1 MKLTKTYSGDLTW
14 AIAKRLWADRQVAAA
29 HKREALG
36 ILEESDDPMLN
47 FGEFMGHAV
56 AKRMTSMLPRRFQH
70 QMPDLRN
77 SEYLHRG
84 QKRTIMSPFASPINP
99 QPTGFGGPRG
109 GGGIDPD
116 IVPHDTILG
125 NMINITPGGDI
136 TKVKPNTPMVG
147 SNFGSRKTTSTRRPP
162 VNVKDEKLG
171 KFLAAVAKSLSASV
185 SSLNERMDET
195 QEGVISAN
203 ESLKINQ
210 KQLEDGTDTLG
221 DKLDQLIAAV
231 REQNSFAEV
240 QAENKKEAKKE
251 QQVEEDKDRASTIRT
266 IKVGQDDEEVAKIN
280 RQNKMSDE
288 VEEANIENRGIQGEL
303 DLDNAAQLER
313 GGVVSGPDSGYLAVL
328 HGDEYVIPKD
338 NKFTRGE
345 TPETGGPPVK
355 KPDEG
360 SRNQDGMKPTINRLP
375 SIFPNMSDG
384 GHNWTRNT
392 QKLYSAMEIPFKTS
406 AIVAADGFAKALRTS
421 DVPMEVV
428 QPLESIISPFADAAG
443 VGTSWTNIIA
453 ASNEV
458 DNKEQKE
465 RDIQF
470 SDSKKKDKRKWWDFY
485 GMLAGDGGPG
495 LSSNLMRTQ
504 HGTSNTAA
512 NLIRQGGFRSGT
524 GMLGHGVYSSVKPNV
539 AQSYSGAGAFKGLK
553 GGNGQVL
560 DMLTPDTARTF
571 RGATV
576 TSNVTA
582 NKGLKLADKLKSGA
596 YSNSPKA
603 NELRNVLRGGSNT
616 KNIVTMGTKMKG
628 LAGGLG
634 LNLAMDAIF
643 PDPVGS
649 YQDLTGPNAFYNNP
663 KLSEEER
670 LAAIASLNPPGNRN
684 NVSNIVNLNSKEN
697 IFTKLEK
704 ANATVEPIIINR
716 DDTSGGSDTQVSKNL
731 IANKGNPF
739 KAGTYISNY

>member
-14 AIAKRLWADRQVAAA
+14 AIAKRLWQDRQVAAA
-29 HKREALG
+29 HKREALD
-36 ILEESDDPMLN
+36 ILEESDDPMLHP
-47 FGEFMGHAV
+47 GEFMGHAV
-56 AKRMTSMLPRRFQH
+56 AKRMTSMLPRRYQH
-70 QMPDLRN
+70 KMPDLRN

-84 QKRTIMSPFASPINP
+84 QSRSLMSPFASPINP
-99 QPTGFGGPRG
+99 QPTKSGPRG
-109 GGGIDPD
+109 GGGINPD
-116 IVPHDTILG
+116 VVPHDSILG

-147 SNFGSRKTTSTRRPP
+147 SNFGSRKTTSTKKPP

-195 QEGVISAN
+195 QEGVITAN

-210 KQLEDGTDTLG
+210 QQLEDGTDTLG
-221 DKLDQLIAAV
+221 DKLDLLIAAV
-231 REQNSFAEV
+231 REQNRFVEV

-251 QQVEEDKDRASTIRT
+251 EQVEEDKDRANTIRT

-280 RQNKMSDE
+280 REDRMADE
-288 VEEANIENRGIQGEL
+288 AEEANEENRAFTQGEL
-303 DLDNAAQLER
+303 DLGSARQFER
-313 GGVVSGPDSGYLAVL
+313 GGYVASGDDNGYLAML
-328 HGDEYVIPKD
+328 HGDEAVVPLD

-345 TPETGGPPVK
+345 TPVTGGPPLSMAERGK
-355 KPDEG
+355 NPE
-360 SRNQDGMKPTINRLP
+360 GMKPTFTQNIFNKSITGGDEFNRE
-375 SIFPNMSDG
+375 
-384 GHNWTRNT
+384 T

-406 AIVAADGFAKALRTS
+406 AIVAADGFAKALQTS
-421 DVPMEVV
+421 DVPQEVV
-428 QPLESIISPFADAAG
+428 QPLENILNPFATAAG

-453 ASNEV
+453 SNNEA
-458 DNKEQKE
+458 QKQNE
-465 RDIQF
+465 KKKGAEF

-485 GMLAGDGGPG
+485 GKLVGDGGPG
-495 LSSNLMRTQ
+495 LASNLMKTQ

-512 NLIRQGGFRSGT
+512 NLIRQGGFKSGT
-524 GMLGHGVYSSVKPNV
+524 GMLGHGVYSSVNPNV
-539 AQSYSGAGAFKGLK
+539 AQSYSGAGALKGLK

-576 TSNVTA
+576 TSDITA
-582 NKGLKLADKLKSGA
+582 NKGLKLADKLKGGA
-596 YSNSPKA
+596 YSNSSKA
-603 NELRNVLRGGSNT
+603 NELRNVLRGGSTT
-616 KNIVTMGTKMKG
+616 KNIVNIGTKAKG

-670 LAAIASLNPPGNRN
+670 LAAIASLNPPGDRN
-684 NVSNIVNLNSKEN
+684 NTSNFINLNSKEN
-697 IFTKLEK
+697 VFTKLER
-704 ANATVEPIIINR
+704 ANTKVEPIIINR
-716 DDTSGGSDTQVSKNL
+716 DDTSGGSDTQVAKNL
-731 IANKGNPF
+731 IANKGNPW
-739 KAGTYISNY
+739 KAGTYVTNY

>member
-1 MKLTKTYSGDLTW
+1 MASLQKTYSGDLTQS
-14 AIAKRLWADRQVAAA
+14 IAKQLWSARQEAAGA
-29 HKREALG
+29 KREALG
-36 ILEESDDPMLN
+36 ILEESDDPMLHP
-47 FGEFMGHAV
+47 GEFMGHAV

-84 QKRTIMSPFASPINP
+84 QSRSLMSPFASPINP
-99 QPTGFGGPRG
+99 QSTGFGRPRG

-125 NMINITPGGDI
+125 NMVNITPGGDI

-162 VNVKDEKLG
+162 VSVKDEKLG

-251 QQVEEDKDRASTIRT
+251 QQVE
-266 IKVGQDDEEVAKIN
+266 DDEEVAEIN

-303 DLDNAAQLER
+303 DFGNAPQLEQ
-313 GGVVSGPDSGYLAVL
+313 GGIVSGPDSGYLAVL
-328 HGDEYVIPKD
+328 HGDEYIIPKD

-360 SRNQDGMKPTINRLP
+360 TRNQDGMKPTIKRLP
-375 SIFPNMSDG
+375 SIFPNRSDG
-384 GHNWTRNT
+384 GHNWIRNT
-392 QKLYSAMEIPFKTS
+392 QKLYSAMEIPYKTS
-406 AIVAADGFAKALRTS
+406 AIVAADGFAKAMRTS
-421 DVPMEVV
+421 DVPGEVV
-428 QPLESIISPFADAAG
+428 QPLENIISPFADAAG

-453 ASNEV
+453 ASNEAQ
-458 DNKEQKE
+458 NKEQKE
-465 RDIQF
+465 RDVQF

-553 GGNGQVL
+553 GGSGQVL

-603 NELRNVLRGGSNT
+603 NELRNVLRGGSTT
-616 KNIVTMGTKMKG
+616 KNIVNIGTKAKG

-684 NVSNIVNLNSKEN
+684 NVSNFVNLNSKEN
-697 IFTKLEK
+697 VFTKLEK
-704 ANATVEPIIINR
+704 ANAKVEPIIINR
-716 DDTSGGSDTQVSKNL
+716 DDRTNSDTQVQKNL

-739 KAGTYISNY
+739 KPGTYISNY

>member
-14 AIAKRLWADRQVAAA
+14 AIAKRLWADRQVAAGA
-29 HKREALG
+29 KREALG
-36 ILEESDDPMLN
+36 ILEESDDSMLHP
-47 FGEFMGHAV
+47 GEFMGHAV

-70 QMPDLRN
+70 QMPDLKN

-99 QPTGFGGPRG
+99 QPTKSGPRG
-109 GGGIDPD
+109 GGGINPD
-116 IVPHDTILG
+116 VVPHDSILG

-136 TKVKPNTPMVG
+136 TKVRPNTPMVG
-147 SNFGSRKTTSTRRPP
+147 SNFGSRKTTSTKKPP

-210 KQLEDGTDTLG
+210 QQLEDGTDTLG
-221 DKLDQLIAAV
+221 DKLDLLIAAV
-231 REQNSFAEV
+231 REQNRFAEV
-240 QAENKKEAKKE
+240 QVENKKEAKKE
-251 QQVEEDKDRASTIRT
+251 EQVEEDKDRSNTIRT

-280 RQNKMSDE
+280 REDRMADE
-288 VEEANIENRGIQGEL
+288 AEEANEENRAFKQGEL
-303 DLDNAAQLER
+303 NLGGAQPFER
-313 GGVVSGPDSGYLAVL
+313 GGYVARGPDSGYPAIL
-328 HGDEYVIPKD
+328 HGDEAVIPMD

-345 TPETGGPPVK
+345 TPVTGGPPLGMA
-355 KPDEG
+355 ERG
-360 SRNQDGMKPTINRLP
+360 RNPDGMDPTFTQNIFNKSITKGDEFNRE
-375 SIFPNMSDG
+375 
-384 GHNWTRNT
+384 T

-406 AIVAADGFAKALRTS
+406 AIVAADGFAKALQTS
-421 DVPMEVV
+421 DVPQEVV
-428 QPLESIISPFADAAG
+428 QPLQNILNPFATAAG

-453 ASNEV
+453 SNNEA
-458 DNKEQKE
+458 QKQNE
-465 RDIQF
+465 KKKDVEF

-485 GMLAGDGGPG
+485 GKLVGDGGPG
-495 LSSNLMRTQ
+495 LASNIMRTQ

-512 NLIRQGGFRSGT
+512 NLIRQGGFKSGT

-560 DMLTPDTARTF
+560 DMLTPNTARTF

-576 TSNVTA
+576 TSDITA
-582 NKGLKLADKLKSGA
+582 NKGLKLADKLKGGA
-596 YSNSPKA
+596 YGNSSKA
-603 NELRNVLRGGSNT
+603 NELRNVLKGGSNT
-616 KNIVTMGTKMKG
+616 KNIVNIGTKAKG

-670 LAAIASLNPPGNRN
+670 LAAIASLNPPGDRN
-684 NVSNIVNLNSKEN
+684 NTSNFINLNSKEN
-697 IFTKLEK
+697 VFTKLER
-704 ANATVEPIIINR
+704 ANAKVEPIIINR
-716 DDTSGGSDTQVSKNL
+716 NDTSGGSDTQVAKN
-731 IANKGNPF
+731 IIGKKGNPW
-739 KAGTYISNY
+739 KAGTYVTNY

>member
-14 AIAKRLWADRQVAAA
+14 AIAKRLWQDRQVAAA
-29 HKREALG
+29 HKREALD
-36 ILEESDDPMLN
+36 ILEESDDPMLHP
-47 FGEFMGHAV
+47 GEFMGHAV

-84 QKRTIMSPFASPINP
+84 QSRSLMSPFASPINP
-99 QPTGFGGPRG
+99 QSTGFGRPRG

-125 NMINITPGGDI
+125 NMVNITPGGDI

-162 VNVKDEKLG
+162 VSVKDEKLG

-266 IKVGQDDEEVAKIN
+266 IKVGEDDEEVAEIN

-303 DLDNAAQLER
+303 DFGNAPQLER
-313 GGVVSGPDSGYLAVL
+313 GGYLASGPDSGYPAIL

-345 TPETGGPPVK
+345 TPETGGPPLK
-355 KPDEG
+355 QFDER
-360 SRNQDGMKPTINRLP
+360 SRNQDGMKPTFTQN
-375 SIFPNMSDG
+375 IFNKSMSDG
-384 GHNWTRNT
+384 INWNRNT

-421 DVPMEVV
+421 DVPVEVV
-428 QPLESIISPFADAAG
+428 QPLENIISPFADAAG

-453 ASNEV
+453 ASNEAE
-458 DNKEQKE
+458 NKEQKE
-465 RDIQF
+465 RDVQF

-553 GGNGQVL
+553 GGSGQVL

-603 NELRNVLRGGSNT
+603 NEL
-616 KNIVTMGTKMKG
+616 
-628 LAGGLG
+628 
-634 LNLAMDAIF
+634 
-643 PDPVGS
+643 
-649 YQDLTGPNAFYNNP
+649 
-663 KLSEEER
+663 LS
-670 LAAIASLNPPGNRN
+670 
-684 NVSNIVNLNSKEN
+684 
-697 IFTKLEK
+697 
-704 ANATVEPIIINR
+704 
-716 DDTSGGSDTQVSKNL
+716 L
-731 IANKGNPF
+731 IH
-739 KAGTYISNY
+739 I